1 MNTLKLLAAA
11 SVIFVMGCAQT
22 PADESASVAN
32 AEGVV
37 CTRSPEMGSRL
48 DRRTC
53 TTRAERAEAARI
65 TKEEVINRQRVD
77 SVKDSM
83 PMPSAG
89 N

>member
-1 MNTLKLLAAA
+1 MNTSKLLAVA

-65 TKEEVINRQRVD
+65 TKEEVTNRQRAGDVTD
-77 SVKDSM
+77 SI
-83 PMPSAG
+83 PRAG
-89 N
+89 TGN